1 MAAQND
7 NPQNDAS
14 EHEAGDYLNRDGFKV
29 LTASSV
35 ASVFEWFDFFLYGAM
50 AVVISQNFFSGVD
63 ESTAFVLALLAFA
76 AGFAVRPFGAIVFGF
91 LGDVWGRKNTFIIT
105 LLLMGASTFSV
116 GLLPTYEQAGALAPW
131 SLVLLRMLQ
140 GLSVGGVYGGAAV
153 YVAEHVPANRRG
165 FFTSWIQITAT
176 LGMALSLAVIFG
188 TRTVVGE
195 EAFVEWG
202 WRVPFLL
209 SVLLLAVTVWIQ
221 MRLAESPVYLR
232 MKSSGRSST
241 RPWADAFGNWKNLRL
256 ILISLFG
263 AVIGMAVIWYTAQF
277 YVLFFMERTLK
288 VDPALTNLMVASAL
302 LISTPLYVFFG
313 WLSDKIGRRPIVLA
327 ACVLAAATYFPLF
340 KGLTAA
346 ANPALAAAMESAPV
360 TVKADRSQCS
370 LQFDP
375 IGKRTFTSS
384 CDIALQYL
392 ARAGVTYEVVDG
404 PAGADAVLYVG
415 SASLTSFDGGN
426 LSTAAFKEQRAT
438 WEKQASQLV
447 AAAGYPLSADRD
459 KINFPVAMAILVLMM
474 SFAAMIYGPI
484 AATLTELFP
493 AKVRYTSMSLP
504 YHLGTG
510 WIGGFMP
517 PVAFAMVAATGN
529 IYSGLWYPLGFAVL
543 TFIVGFFFLPETKG
557 KDLRE

>member
-1 MAAQND
+1 
-7 NPQNDAS
+7 
-14 EHEAGDYLNRDGFKV
+14 
-29 LTASSV
+29 
-35 ASVFEWFDFFLYGAM
+35 
-50 AVVISQNFFSGVD
+50 
-63 ESTAFVLALLAFA
+63 
-76 AGFAVRPFGAIVFGF
+76 
-91 LGDVWGRKNTFIIT
+91 
-105 LLLMGASTFSV
+105 
-116 GLLPTYEQAGALAPW
+116 
-131 SLVLLRMLQ
+131 
-140 GLSVGGVYGGAAV
+140 
-153 YVAEHVPANRRG
+153 
-165 FFTSWIQITAT
+165 
-176 LGMALSLAVIFG
+176 
-188 TRTVVGE
+188 
-195 EAFVEWG
+195 
-202 WRVPFLL
+202 
-209 SVLLLAVTVWIQ
+209 
-221 MRLAESPVYLR
+221 
-232 MKSSGRSST
+232 
-241 RPWADAFGNWKNLRL
+241 
-256 ILISLFG
+256 
-263 AVIGMAVIWYTAQF
+263 
-277 YVLFFMERTLK
+277 
-288 VDPALTNLMVASAL
+288 MVASAL

-360 TVKADRSQCS
+360 TVKADRRQCS

-404 PAGADAVLYVG
+404 PAGSDAVLYVG

-426 LSTAAFKEQRAT
+426 LPTAIFKEQRAS

-447 AAAGYPLSADRD
+447 AAAGYPLAADRD
-459 KINFPVAMAILVLMM
+459 KINFPVVMAILVLMM

-517 PVAFAMVAATGN
+517 PVAFAMVAATGD

-543 TFIVGFFFLPETKG
+543 TFVVGFFFLPETKG